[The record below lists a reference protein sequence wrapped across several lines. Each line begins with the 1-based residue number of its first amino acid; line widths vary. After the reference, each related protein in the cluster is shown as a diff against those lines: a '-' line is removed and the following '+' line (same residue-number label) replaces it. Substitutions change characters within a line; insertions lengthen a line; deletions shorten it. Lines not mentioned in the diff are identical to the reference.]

1 MKPTVNYSGEPTFH
15 QHSET
20 ETYAMVYALDHP
32 VWGERWV
39 RTSLLVGEPNPNRFE
54 TLNTI
59 YVREDA

>member
-1 MKPTVNYSGEPTFH
+1 MKPTVNFVGEPTFH
-15 QHSET
+15 QHEEG

-32 VWGERWV
+32 VLGERFV
-39 RTSLLVGEPNPNRFE
+39 RTSLLVGEPNTSRFE